1 MVPIGKLPAHYMSND
16 CCHEGGA
23 PRQNEAM
30 ESSVAVQVKTV
41 DPAELGRRVRS
52 ARVARGLTQTALG
65 GAEASAAYVSRIE
78 SGQRRPGPELLETF
92 ASRLEV
98 TVESLLDPTERP
110 DPDEVGLEL
119 NYAEL
124 ALESAEVAEAE
135 TQTRRTLERLSE
147 STGALATLRDRAHYL
162 HARALEARG
171 DLDGAITHLEQ
182 VRCTGVADLQWV
194 AARLA
199 MSRCYRETG
208 DLHRAVEC
216 GRPALDLLEAA
227 GLSQS
232 DEAIRLV
239 VTVAAAYFE
248 RGDTSEA
255 RRLCQRAV
263 DRAERTG
270 SPIAKASAYWN
281 ASMIESRQGSVA
293 AAVTLAERALA
304 LLSEGNDARN
314 LARLRSELGTMQLMS
329 GDTELEEAERTLA
342 RAAEEL
348 RTTSAGPVDVA
359 TNQLVRCKALLLRE
373 EHEEVLAR
381 AAEVLRT
388 VGEVAPIVAAG
399 AHLVSGRAL
408 AAQGDLAGAQR
419 AYGEAVRTLSGIGA
433 DRTAGELWFE
443 LGALWESVGDVEA
456 SRDAYRSA
464 AASTGLR
471 VRTRA
476 TLPMTQQVAVS

>member
-1 MVPIGKLPAHYMSND
+1 
-16 CCHEGGA
+16 
-23 PRQNEAM
+23 M
-30 ESSVAVQVKTV
+30 ELSVAVQMKTV

-52 ARVARGLTQTALG
+52 ARVAKGLTQTALG

-124 ALESAEVAEAE
+124 ALESAEIAEAE
-135 TQTRRTLERLSE
+135 AQTRKTLDRLSE
-147 STGALATLRDRAHYL
+147 SSTGALGTLRDRAHYL

-171 DLDGAITHLEQ
+171 DLEGAIAHLEQ
-182 VRCTGVADLQWV
+182 VRCSGVADLQWV

-199 MSRCYRETG
+199 LSRCYRETG

-216 GRPALDLLEAA
+216 GRPALDLLEGA

-263 DRAERTG
+263 DRAERAG
-270 SPIAKASAYWN
+270 SPIARASAYWN
-281 ASMIESRQGSVA
+281 ASMIESRQGSVT

-342 RAAEEL
+342 RAAQEL

-373 EHEEVLAR
+373 EHDEVLAQ

-399 AHLVSGRAL
+399 AHVVSGRAL
-408 AAQGDLAGAQR
+408 AAQGDLAGAHA
-419 AYGEAVRTLSGIGA
+419 AYAAAVRTLSAIGA

-476 TLPMTQQVAVS
+476 TLPTTQVVAVS